1 MDEYFRL
8 YDNRPYHDIVW
19 NTYIDNAENRHE
31 EYSLQQLGDILK
43 EMYSNA
49 EDKMQVASI
58 HIFGI
63 KYGKNIIENEFKAPD
78 IIKAAGL
85 NESYS
90 TELQKAL
97 NIYRCL
103 NKNTYGISI
112 SGGDNVLEENKE
124 SVKRKTGDRKSVV

>member
-1 MDEYFRL
+1 
-8 YDNRPYHDIVW
+8 
-19 NTYIDNAENRHE
+19 
-31 EYSLQQLGDILK
+31 
-43 EMYSNA
+43 MYSNA

-63 KYGKNIIENEFKAPD
+63 KYGKNIIEKEFRALE

-103 NKNTYGISI
+103 NKNLYGISI
-112 SGGDNVLEENKE
+112 SDGDERKKEEKV
-124 SVKRKTGDRKSVV
+124 SGMRKTGAENILLYGVPGAGKSHEIKTKYCSDEKYMERVVFHTDYMY

>member
-1 MDEYFRL
+1 MNWGLF
-8 YDNRPYHDIVW
+8 
-19 NTYIDNAENRHE
+19 
-31 EYSLQQLGDILK
+31 LK
-43 EMYSNA
+43 KCMA

-90 TELQKAL
+90 TATH
-97 NIYRCL
+97 ISH
-103 NKNTYGISI
+103 ISI
-112 SGGDNVLEENKE
+112 EISA
-124 SVKRKTGDRKSVV
+124 

>member
-1 MDEYFRL
+1 MNWGLF
-8 YDNRPYHDIVW
+8 
-19 NTYIDNAENRHE
+19 
-31 EYSLQQLGDILK
+31 LK
-43 EMYSNA
+43 KCMVMQ

-78 IIKAAGL
+78 IIKTAGL

-103 NKNTYGISI
+103 DKIHTESLFLVVIMRWKKIKSLLSVKQEQKI
-112 SGGDNVLEENKE
+112 FFFMVSQVLEK
-124 SVKRKTGDRKSVV
+124 VMK